1 MLNSIK
7 IFITLWAVLAVTSV
21 VHAHSRL
28 VSSSPEDGAHLGSA
42 PSMLHLQYNEPVRML
57 SIELEGDV
65 EGVVD
70 INFSRSRQ
78 QSDHVE
84 VALPDLADDRYTV
97 TWTLIGQDGHRVS
110 GTVSFTVATE

>member
-1 MLNSIK
+1 MKKMLVLIVV
-7 IFITLWAVLAVTSV
+7 WAVLAVTSV
-21 VHAHSRL
+21 AHAHSRL
-28 VSSSPEDGAHLGSA
+28 VSSSPEDGAHLASA

-65 EGVVD
+65 EGAVD

-78 QSDHVE
+78 QNDHVE